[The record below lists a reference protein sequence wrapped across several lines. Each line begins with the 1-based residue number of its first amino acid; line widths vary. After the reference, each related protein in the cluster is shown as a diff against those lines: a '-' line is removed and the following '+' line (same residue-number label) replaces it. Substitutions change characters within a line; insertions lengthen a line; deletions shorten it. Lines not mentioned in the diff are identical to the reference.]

1 MSNINV
7 NFIQLEQGIKNL
19 IAQSQLPVTVVEAI
33 LKNITHEVTEQKQS
47 YLIQLQQQLNQ
58 QEDDSQE
65 EVE

>member
-1 MSNINV
+1 MQNINL
-7 NFIQLEQGIKNL
+7 NFIQLEQRIKNL

-58 QEDDSQE
+58 QEDNLQE